1 MGFWHTMF
9 IFECCGLMLCFVTD
23 EMLPPPPEESLVR
36 DSQNISFDEGLHA
49 FMFTCW
55 FFVFSAIVE
64 ATDKCFTL
72 FGQSFQ
78 NQKYV

>member
-49 FMFTCW
+49 FMFTC
-55 FFVFSAIVE
+55 
-64 ATDKCFTL
+64 
-72 FGQSFQ
+72 
-78 NQKYV
+78 